1 LYLNIIYRKSRKNLI
16 WLYALNLPLQLLS
29 LLFKYFMM
37 VYIILFVIAWYTT
50 VRFFVRFQKDEN
62 KLQRKTVN
70 EKFFTVVSI
79 L

>member
-1 LYLNIIYRKSRKNLI
+1 MYLNIIYRKSRKNLI